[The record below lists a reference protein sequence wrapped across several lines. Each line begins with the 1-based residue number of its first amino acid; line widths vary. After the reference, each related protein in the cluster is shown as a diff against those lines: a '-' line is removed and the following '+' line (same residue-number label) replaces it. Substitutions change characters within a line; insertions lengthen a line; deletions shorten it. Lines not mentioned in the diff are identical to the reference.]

1 MFKWLD
7 VDIGNK
13 TIEELNKE
21 MCIENWPK
29 RNLRFFLYGYAFSSS
44 QNYQIQIECLQ
55 QNQKPLKGT
64 KYNWN
69 FMTKKIPTE
78 CYTQTL
84 NCQEKYLEALK

>member
-29 RNLRFFLYGYAFSSS
+29 RNFRLFLDGYALSSS
-44 QNYQIQIECLQ
+44 QNHQIPIECLQ
-55 QNQKPLKGT
+55 QKQKSLNEQNT
-64 KYNWN
+64 IEISWQ
-69 FMTKKIPTE
+69 KKFQLNAKPKPT
-78 CYTQTL
+78 
-84 NCQEKYLEALK
+84 NHKFNPKH